1 MLNLLY
7 HRFLWTG
14 IALIVV
20 LQLPHMVT
28 YLTHAYRKSVIKKE
42 VKLKILNGLN
52 DNEISHLTF
61 HKDDIKKLLRW
72 EHDREFEYKKMMYD
86 IVKTEKKGDSITYHC
101 WADVEESILYAEIK
115 ASVKTL
121 CHSDPI
127 EKKTQQLHIDFLK
140 NLFYQAL
147 FSYHSYEKVA
157 RPKENVLITT
167 TVNHYINPFLFQKGP
182 PPEI

>member
-1 MLNLLY
+1 MSNLLY

-86 IVKTEKKGDSITYHC
+86 IVKTEKK
-101 WADVEESILYAEIK
+101 K
-115 ASVKTL
+115 ATPSHTIVGRMWK
-121 CHSDPI
+121 
-127 EKKTQQLHIDFLK
+127 
-140 NLFYQAL
+140 
-147 FSYHSYEKVA
+147 
-157 RPKENVLITT
+157 
-167 TVNHYINPFLFQKGP
+167 NPFFMLK
-182 PPEI
+182 